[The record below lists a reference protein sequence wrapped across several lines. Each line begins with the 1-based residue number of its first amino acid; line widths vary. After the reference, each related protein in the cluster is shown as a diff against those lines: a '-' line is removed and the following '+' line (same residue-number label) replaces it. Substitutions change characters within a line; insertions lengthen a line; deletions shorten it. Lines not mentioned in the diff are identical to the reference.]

1 MCNNVGLFGSR
12 QVCFFCH
19 FQVMQYIK
27 SDHWKTGF
35 WSSRIFQKVFIH
47 CQTSGSLGTIKV
59 VLQPTWMLG
68 KMLVKQLGRER
79 AGSIKLIRCFGTIFK
94 SLESQWIWM
103 SNLKIRIN
111 LPFLGKNNLAFVYY
125 AFFVS
130 FFLKMKRMTPS
141 FIFKLS
147 VAPWEVFPPP
157 WNSACRWYGQR
168 ASWDCSWLGAE
179 SWAQQTFSI
188 KPVYSGPTV
197 GKAANCSF
205 VGTGEFTIGCL
216 FLDGHS
222 KEAKRPLS
230 P

>member
-1 MCNNVGLFGSR
+1 
-12 QVCFFCH
+12 
-19 FQVMQYIK
+19 
-27 SDHWKTGF
+27 
-35 WSSRIFQKVFIH
+35 
-47 CQTSGSLGTIKV
+47 
-59 VLQPTWMLG
+59 
-68 KMLVKQLGRER
+68 
-79 AGSIKLIRCFGTIFK
+79 
-94 SLESQWIWM
+94 M

-111 LPFLGKNNLAFVYY
+111 LPFLEKNNLAFVYY

-222 KEAKRPLS
+222 KEANRPLFPLARDRNSGALPLASNS
-230 P
+230 PSNRPWPLWPSELVSQTLYDSAPFFANWGWSD